1 MDSLPSREDNLA
13 AAARAPI
20 LNPREPRAV
29 LAIAVALFAAI
40 LVLKLTVR
48 APGFGFALLYDIP
61 VALLAIAFGLR
72 GGLAAAAVG
81 MALFAIGDALGEV
94 QSNVWGYASRAITFA
109 LLGALLGI
117 YSDRLRRA
125 EAGAREREARYHA
138 ALEKSPVVVWQQDRD
153 LRYTWVHNPAP
164 IFGTE
169 DILGK
174 TDEDLAAPGPG
185 VPSPLAVLKQEVLS
199 TGQGGRTEVEFGS
212 AEAPTHFDV
221 TLNPMT
227 GPDGAV
233 IGLTGAAADV
243 TALRAAT
250 EADRRL
256 AAIVDQ
262 SEDSIIAKDAT
273 GVITEWNHGA
283 ERLYGY
289 TAEEAI
295 GHPISIIFPPAN
307 ASEDE
312 RILASILAGQALEGY
327 ETTRMRKDGSMVEVW
342 LTITPL
348 RDAGGTIVGA
358 SSIARDIGPTKQTQ
372 RELER
377 SYKELEQYA
386 YVASHDLQEPLRSI
400 GGFAKILQQRHEGK
414 LDAES
419 DQFIGY
425 ILKGVD
431 RLQALIDDLLSYS
444 RSGRTEL
451 RAEPVDTREVV
462 ENTLESLDAAVRESG
477 AELRLGE
484 LPTVETDREALRQV
498 FQNLLSNALKFTSDD
513 APRVEVSAERSNGDW
528 TFAVADNGI
537 GIDPAQADRV
547 FEMFQRLHGRDEY
560 GGTGIGLAISQRVVE
575 RLGGRIWCEPREGE
589 GTVFRFT
596 IPDAGDSAS

>member
-1 MDSLPSREDNLA
+1 M
-13 AAARAPI
+13 
-20 LNPREPRAV
+20 
-29 LAIAVALFAAI
+29 
-40 LVLKLTVR
+40 
-48 APGFGFALLYDIP
+48 
-61 VALLAIAFGLR
+61 
-72 GGLAAAAVG
+72 
-81 MALFAIGDALGEV
+81 
-94 QSNVWGYASRAITFA
+94 
-109 LLGALLGI
+109 
-117 YSDRLRRA
+117 
-125 EAGAREREARYHA
+125 
-138 ALEKSPVVVWQQDRD
+138 
-153 LRYTWVHNPAP
+153 
-164 IFGTE
+164 
-169 DILGK
+169 
-174 TDEDLAAPGPG
+174 
-185 VPSPLAVLKQEVLS
+185 
-199 TGQGGRTEVEFGS
+199 
-212 AEAPTHFDV
+212 
-221 TLNPMT
+221 
-227 GPDGAV
+227 
-233 IGLTGAAADV
+233 
-243 TALRAAT
+243 
-250 EADRRL
+250 ADRRL

-262 SEDSIIAKDAT
+262 SEDSIIAKDAK

-295 GHPISIIFPPAN
+295 GQPISIIFPPAN
-307 ASEDE
+307 AGEDQ
-312 RILASILAGQALEGY
+312 RVLAQILAGHALEGY

-342 LTITPL
+342 LTISPL

-414 LDAES
+414 LDDES

-462 ENTLESLDAAVRESG
+462 ESTLESLDAAVRESG
-477 AELRLGE
+477 AELTLGE
-484 LPTVETDREALRQV
+484 LPTVETDPGALRQV
-498 FQNLLSNALKFTSDD
+498 FQNLLSNALKFTADA

-537 GIDPAQADRV
+537 GIDPAQAERV

-596 IPDAGDSAS
+596 IPDAGDSG